1 MTDTS
6 PAAVAARV
14 EHMRFCHN
22 NHDADLIEALA
33 SQLAAMTAAREELAS
48 AIDSHMGSACM
59 QPEPGHGDWVRLE
72 DYATLKAE
80 NDRLRTNRDRFPE
93 LIAHIMAEK
102 NLLLP
107 DRIERLKSSLADLS
121 PDIARYQWEA
131 DAKPAFGEKYIRHVA
146 GNDGEGTGRQWM
158 ASTPPHIKGLAEYI
172 AAANPD
178 TVALLLAQLT
188 AANTRAD
195 QADIILADN
204 YDDPDSAA
212 DAILA
217 LRDKPAPAVTVQ
229 GELQESREYAQAL
242 EVELR
247 DRTAKIERECKLAE
261 AQVSR
266 LLDMTNRMD
275 DRLNAL
281 VSATEALGAMPEGY
295 CFCSENRIGDDS
307 KTHEPECEGLRSALR
322 AIAGG
327 GDE

>member
-1 MTDTS
+1 MGHAQRTRPPHDPQFPE
-6 PAAVAARV
+6 PAHGRQPAQRPPRPDPRRHQAGVHHRALPVFLWSNAVSHYREIA
-14 EHMRFCHN
+14 
-22 NHDADLIEALA
+22 DAESADHLAPLEALN
-33 SQLAAMTAAREELAS
+33 EE
-48 AIDSHMGSACM
+48 
-59 QPEPGHGDWVRLE
+59 
-72 DYATLKAE
+72 
-80 NDRLRTNRDRFPE
+80 
-93 LIAHIMAEK
+93 
-102 NLLLP
+102 
-107 DRIERLKSSLADLS
+107 
-121 PDIARYQWEA
+121 
-131 DAKPAFGEKYIRHVA
+131 
-146 GNDGEGTGRQWM
+146 
-158 ASTPPHIKGLAEYI
+158 
-172 AAANPD
+172 
-178 TVALLLAQLT
+178 
-188 AANTRAD
+188 
-195 QADIILADN
+195 
-204 YDDPDSAA
+204 
-212 DAILA
+212 
-217 LRDKPAPAVTVQ
+217 PAPAVTVQ

>member
-1 MTDTS
+1 MADHKIYGNNG
-6 PAAVAARV
+6 AGNARADKA
-14 EHMRFCHN
+14 R
-22 NHDADLIEALA
+22 DALRNIAELNKTARDENGHVWDKSDLI
-33 SQLAAMTAAREELAS
+33 
-48 AIDSHMGSACM
+48 
-59 QPEPGHGDWVRLE
+59 
-72 DYATLKAE
+72 
-80 NDRLRTNRDRFPE
+80 
-93 LIAHIMAEK
+93 
-102 NLLLP
+102 
-107 DRIERLKSSLADLS
+107 
-121 PDIARYQWEA
+121 
-131 DAKPAFGEKYIRHVA
+131 
-146 GNDGEGTGRQWM
+146 
-158 ASTPPHIKGLAEYI
+158 
-172 AAANPD
+172 
-178 TVALLLAQLT
+178 AQE
-188 AANTRAD
+188 
-195 QADIILADN
+195 IH
-204 YDDPDSAA
+204 S
-212 DAILA
+212 A

-307 KTHEPECEGLRSALR
+307 KTHEPECEDLRSALR